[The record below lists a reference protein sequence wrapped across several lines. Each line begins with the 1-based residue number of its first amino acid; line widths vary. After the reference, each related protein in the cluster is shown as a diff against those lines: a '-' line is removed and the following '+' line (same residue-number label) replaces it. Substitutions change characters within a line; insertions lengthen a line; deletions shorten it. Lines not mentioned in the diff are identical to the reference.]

1 MKIEVNIEAL
11 KRLKE
16 TIASTEEHERQEL
29 ISFLEREMEKD
40 RCTRRISRTFDH
52 WFLPKSGRLENSKE
66 VIKIEGTLSE
76 LIALSNIFKER

>member
-1 MKIEVNIEAL
+1 MKIEVNTEAL

-16 TIASTEEHERQEL
+16 TIASTEEQKRQEL

-40 RCTRRISRTFDH
+40 RRTRRICRTFDH
-52 WFLPKSGRLENSKE
+52 WILPKSDRLENSKE